1 MLPAIVFG
9 FVLSYPSLGIVSYE
23 LEDAMGV
30 GIA

>member
-1 MLPAIVFG
+1 MIPAIVFG
-9 FVLSYPSLGIVSYE
+9 FILSYPALGVVSYE